1 VGVLI
6 LAGTRKGLF
15 RLRGDDD
22 RRKWEIEGPLL
33 KGWEVFHA
41 VRDRRDGAI
50 VACTNNWVYGAS
62 VHRSADDGG
71 SWERSDGLGLPEG
84 SDLTLEKT
92 WHVEPGHPSQPDT
105 IWLGAAPGVLFR
117 SDDRGA
123 SWEPVRGI
131 LEHPTRERWMP
142 GAGGMCCHS
151 ISLDPDDPQRL
162 YVGISAAGVFR
173 TDDGG
178 ETWAPVNKEVAADFN
193 PDDPYPEVGQCVHK
207 LLVHPERPER
217 LWQQNHCGVYRS
229 DDRGENWERLDG
241 NGLPSDFGFAL
252 AIHPRDPDTAWVV
265 PEEGAENRVT
275 CDGRLGVY
283 RTRDGGSS
291 WEARSAYDEAWV
303 AILRENAATDNLDP
317 VGVYVGTQSGSVFVS
332 PDEGETWVE
341 AARHLPPVLSV
352 EVAEWQ

>member
-1 VGVLI
+1 MRSAI
-6 LAGTRKGLF
+6 L
-15 RLRGDDD
+15 
-22 RRKWEIEGPLL
+22 
-33 KGWEVFHA
+33 
-41 VRDRRDGAI
+41 
-50 VACTNNWVYGAS
+50 ACTNNWVYGAS
-62 VHRSADDGG
+62 LHRSADDGA
-71 SWERSDGLGLPEG
+71 SWERSEGLGLPEDSG
-84 SDLTLEKT
+84 LTLEKT
-92 WHVEPGHPSQPDT
+92 WHVEPGHASQPDT
-105 IWLGAAPGVLFR
+105 LWLGAAPGALFR
-117 SDDRGA
+117 SDDSGA
-123 SWEPVRGI
+123 SWQPVGGI

-151 ISLDPDDPQRL
+151 ISLDRNDPQRL

-178 ETWAPVNKEVAADFN
+178 ESWSPMNKDVAADFM

-207 LLVHPERPER
+207 LLVHPEQPER

-275 CDGRLGVY
+275 CDGKLGVY
-283 RTRDGGSS
+283 RTRDAGAS
-291 WEARSAYDEAWV
+291 WELRPAYEEAWV
-303 AILRENAATDNLDP
+303 AILRENGASDTFDP
-317 VGVYVGTQSGSVFVS
+317 VGVYVGTQSGSIFVS
-332 PDEGETWVE
+332 ADEGESWVE

-352 EVAEWQ
+352 EVAEWE